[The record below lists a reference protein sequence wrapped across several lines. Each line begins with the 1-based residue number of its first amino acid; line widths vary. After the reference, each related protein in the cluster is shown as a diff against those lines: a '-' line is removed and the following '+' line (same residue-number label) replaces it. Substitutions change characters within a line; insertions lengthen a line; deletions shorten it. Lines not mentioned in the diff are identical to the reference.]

1 MCGWLFWNERSGY
14 EYSVPCGGAA
24 FSQTLKSVMLW
35 NGGTS
40 KPSMMV
46 QRSST
51 CGRSASQVIS
61 SFAAVL
67 LRLNCHK
74 PQNHGPAGVKRPFG
88 PDGAG
93 NAHVSAAICG
103 ASRFATAQ
111 ADGGF
116 QINADLPETK
126 ARLFDASS

>member
-1 MCGWLFWNERSGY
+1 
-14 EYSVPCGGAA
+14 
-24 FSQTLKSVMLW
+24 MLS

-40 KPSMMV
+40 KPSMTV

-51 CGRSASQVIS
+51 CGRSASQVIN

-67 LRLNCHK
+67 FLLNCQR
-74 PQNHGPAGVKRPFG
+74 PQNHGPAGVNRPFG
-88 PDGAG
+88 PFGPG
-93 NAHVSAAICG
+93 NAQQSAAICG
-103 ASRFATAQ
+103 ASRFATAH

-116 QINADLPETK
+116 QISALLPEIN